1 MQGKGDEYQKMG
13 AYVLLCLV
21 NIYPYTGKPEHI
33 VSLKAGVIDTG
44 LRLQTNPSKADITA

>member
-1 MQGKGDEYQKMG
+1 MQGSGAEYQKMG

-21 NIYPYTGKPEHI
+21 NRDPNAGKPEHS

-44 LRLQTNPSKADITA
+44 LRVVNTA

>member
-44 LRLQTNPSKADITA
+44 LRLQTNPSKVDIPA